1 MRPRQPLQS
10 TSCFDGIGGGFVD
23 FKGGGEALLQAVKT
37 NPHKDTE
44 QIIAAFEMP
53 IGGAGRN
60 PEPGGELAQRK
71 SFNIRLTQ
79 SGVYQRL
86 SQIAMMEAPR
96 LLRPAGWLFPG
107 FASQNIAWHAAIIPQ
122 IMPYVNTIDMTHPR
136 P

>member
-1 MRPRQPLQS
+1 MALAGASLILMAAAR
-10 TSCFDGIGGGFVD
+10 
-23 FKGGGEALLQAVKT
+23 LLQTVKT

-53 IGGAGRN
+53 IGRAGRN

-86 SQIAMMEAPR
+86 SQIAVMEAPP

-122 IMPYVNTIDMTHPR
+122 IMPYVNTIDMTRSCP
-136 P
+136 